1 MNHVYKPSGKIS
13 FLFFPVFIFMIFI
26 MAICA
31 FVCIFC
37 IHFSPYSLFDAVIFI
52 FATIKIAKYSAI
64 FCVMAG
70 KIRNTVFSAISG
82 IILGIF
88 YWYFLIIF
96 YMPFKNMFDMKSF
109 YLLNENLQGILR
121 IFHFKELSN
130 AFSVLKRN
138 GAVIT
143 GKRGEILFTMPGNIC
158 IIILVILCIVSLI
171 FFTSGFYTNS
181 RKPFCETSGRWM
193 KKIVFTSSVPEDDEL
208 FITRLLLGDCKV
220 LASLEPLYE
229 VNVEHCKISL
239 YTSPLKD
246 KFYISLSF
254 MGISGKLDTK
264 TGKTKFNE
272 NELVEYLEIDNDT
285 GHQLLTK
292 SRYKPED
299 ASAIVITDES
309 KIKTARLIVFNW
321 ITGIL
326 AILLCVFAIY
336 KIGDG
341 LQEFLFK
348 GGFFYIALIFFAN
361 AIRFMRTMQKEM
373 VITSTED
380 KYEYEG
386 TKKHLS
392 KETEAPAIL
401 KLFYL
406 FMMVSAIGLF
416 VLCIIKM

>member
-1 MNHVYKPSGKIS
+1 MNQVYKPSGKIS
-13 FLFFPVFIFMIFI
+13 FLFFPVFVIMLLI

-37 IHFSPYSLFDAVIFI
+37 IQFSPYSLFDAIIFI
-52 FATIKIAKYSAI
+52 FATIKITKYSAL
-64 FCVMAG
+64 FCVRAG
-70 KIRNTVFSAISG
+70 KVRNTLFSAISG
-82 IILGIF
+82 IVLGIS

-96 YMPFKNMFDMKSF
+96 YMPVKNMFTIKSF
-109 YLLNENLQGILR
+109 YLNGDLQGVLR
-121 IFHFKELSN
+121 LFHFKELSST
-130 AFSVLKRN
+130 FSALKNN
-138 GAVIT
+138 GALIT
-143 GKRGEILFTMPGNIC
+143 GKRGEVLFTIPGNIC
-158 IIILVILCIVSLI
+158 IIILIISCIISLI
-171 FFTSGFYTNS
+171 FFASEFYTNS
-181 RKPFCETSGRWM
+181 RKPFCETSCQWM

-208 FITRLLLGDCKV
+208 FITRLLLGDGKV
-220 LASLEPLYE
+220 LTSLEPLYE

-246 KFYISLSF
+246 KFYISLSY
-254 MGISGKLDTK
+254 MENSGRLDTK
-264 TGKTKFNE
+264 TGKTRFKE
-272 NELVEYLEIDNDT
+272 NELVEYLGIDNDT
-285 GHQLLTK
+285 GRSLLTWG
-292 SRYKPED
+292 RYKPED
-299 ASAIVITDES
+299 ASVIVMTDES
-309 KIKTARLIVFNW
+309 KRKAARWIVFNW
-321 ITGIL
+321 IIGIL
-326 AILLCVFAIY
+326 AILLCVLAIY

-348 GGFFYIALIFFAN
+348 GGFFYIAFIFFAN

-386 TKKHLS
+386 TKKNLS

-406 FMMVSAIGLF
+406 FMMASAIGLF